1 MSRTWK
7 SGISGISGMSGR
19 FALGAGL
26 GLVVAACGG
35 GADDESN
42 FEPPDVTPPQIVNST
57 PAEGAVAVSVL
68 TTVSVTL
75 DERIDPATVDGA
87 VALYARFNPERV
99 PGTTTYDDSTLTL
112 TFTPTLPLLH
122 AERYA
127 LRVAPTLTD
136 LTRNP
141 IMADG
146 ATVSFNTKLN
156 SATVRVDRSATGQQ
170 IAGGVYILDAQ
181 GRPTE
186 DRYFNSPGTD
196 NAWQTGDD
204 TLAGRYVRAF
214 GPAGQILTEGGYAPG
229 PDGLL
234 GTADDET
241 SDLTTHAW
249 DADVRE
255 VGFAN
260 VMAPGTDGVW
270 NTADDVLSSVF
281 TNTLQG
287 DLLMSTTLAFGAGA
301 DGTWRTGDDDLDY
314 ISTFTFGADETPT
327 RLVGS
332 RAGAD
337 KRAGTADD
345 VIREVRDTTYEGGL
359 RAWSSFLSKGA
370 DDTFLTSDDGYV
382 RVDRYTR
389 DDRGRLI
396 TMDECD
402 AAGTDGLWRTADDV
416 IASRTRFSYNDQGLM
431 VMRADFM
438 GPGVDGVWGTTD
450 DVQRYREVVTRDA
463 EGNAMTTTSY
473 SGPGTDGLWNTSD
486 DVIGFE
492 AIHDTSR

>member
-1 MSRTWK
+1 MSSSNASDLPQVSDRLAK
-7 SGISGISGMSGR
+7 NAMRHVSERLIEMVL
-19 FALGAGL
+19 FA
-26 GLVVAACGG
+26 AA
-35 GADDESN
+35 
-42 FEPPDVTPPQIVNST
+42 
-57 PAEGAVAVSVL
+57 AVSVL
-68 TTVSVTL
+68 TTVSVTF
-75 DERIDPATVDGA
+75 DERVDPATVEGA

-127 LRVAPTLTD
+127 LRVGPTLTD

-146 ATVSFNTKLN
+146 ATVSFNTKIN
-156 SATVRVDRSATGQQ
+156 SPTVRVDRNAAGQQ
-170 IAGGVYILDAQ
+170 IARGLYILDAQ

-186 DRYFNSPGTD
+186 DRYFNGPGTD
-196 NAWQTGDD
+196 NAWQTDDD
-204 TLAGRYVRAF
+204 TVAGRYVRTF
-214 GPAGQILTEGGYAPG
+214 SDAGQVVTEGGYAPG

-234 GTADDET
+234 GTADDEA

-249 DADVRE
+249 DADTRE
-255 VGFAN
+255 IAFAN
-260 VMAPGTDGVW
+260 VTAPGPDGIW
-270 NTADDVLSSVF
+270 NSEDDVRSSLF

-287 DLLMSTTLAFGAGA
+287 DLVAMTTMATGAGA
-301 DGTWRTGDDDLDY
+301 DGEWWTGDDPADF
-314 ISTFTFGADETPT
+314 ISAFTFGPDETPT
-327 RLVGS
+327 RLVSS
-332 RAGAD
+332 RAGVD
-337 KRAGTADD
+337 QLAGTADD
-345 VIREVRDTTYEGGL
+345 VIREVRDTTYVAGL

-370 DDTFLTSDDGYV
+370 DDTFLTSDDGYI

-396 TMDECD
+396 TLDECD
-402 AAGTDGLWRTADDV
+402 AAGADGQWRTADDV

-438 GPGVDGVWGTTD
+438 GPGTDGVWGTSD

-473 SGPGTDGLWNTSD
+473 AGPGTDGVWNTSD